1 MMQIA
6 SRNAMRTKRIEPLR
20 SPIDG
25 HDTSTLDDPTRGG
38 PRTKL
43 STWWHLHVTVA
54 GTSPPVVRPII
65 AKGGQPM
72 ALIAAGGPLGKNQ
85 PETRSS
91 RTLTHASA
99 RTGRPRAHVAP
110 SHRLALCLRR
120 LPFAHLTPHP
130 FF

>member
-43 STWWHLHVTVA
+43 STRWHLHVTVR
-54 GTSPPVVRPII
+54 TSPRP
-65 AKGGQPM
+65 GP
-72 ALIAAGGPLGKNQ
+72 AGP
-85 PETRSS
+85 S
-91 RTLTHASA
+91 RMRPQGRVGLVHMWRH
-99 RTGRPRAHVAP
+99 RTG
-110 SHRLALCLRR
+110 LRYAFDVYR
-120 LPFAHLTPHP
+120 SLI
-130 FF
+130 

>member
-54 GTSPPVVRPII
+54 GTCPHRR
-65 AKGGQPM
+65 
-72 ALIAAGGPLGKNQ
+72 KNQ
-85 PETRSS
+85 PEIRSS
-91 RTLTHASA
+91 RTLTHAYGT
-99 RTGRPRAHVAP
+99 TGRPRAHVAP